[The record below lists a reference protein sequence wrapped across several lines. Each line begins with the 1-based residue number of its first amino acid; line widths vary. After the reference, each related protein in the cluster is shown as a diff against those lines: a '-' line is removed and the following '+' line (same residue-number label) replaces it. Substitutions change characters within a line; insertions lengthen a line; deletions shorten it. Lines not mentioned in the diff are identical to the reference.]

1 MKTWRKVQK
10 TAIIIGMTYGIWLG
24 CNIEATNKDS
34 FSAMVIVVLALIV
47 ALSMLIPEA
56 KQEENP

>member
-24 CNIEATNKDS
+24 GNIEATNKDS
-34 FSAMVIVVLALIV
+34 FSAMVIVVLALV
-47 ALSMLIPEA
+47 VTLSMMIPET
-56 KQEENP
+56 KR